1 MPTAGKSEAAAGEN
15 GAAAPGLD
23 SRHAGAGLSTAEVQE
38 RTLAGRVNS
47 VPTAT
52 SRSIG
57 EIVRANVFTLFNAV
71 VGGCFILLLALG
83 QWRDA
88 LFGLSA
94 VSNSLIGIV
103 QEYRAK
109 RSLDQLAILEAA
121 RTTVVRNGA
130 RELIPSGELV
140 PDDLVVLNAGD
151 QVTADLVLL
160 AGSPLEVD
168 ESLLTGES
176 EPVAKADGDVL
187 LSGSLI
193 LAGNGRAVVLKVG
206 PDTFAYRLAAEAR
219 RFSLVTSE
227 IRRGLGKVFAVISWL
242 LLPTALLLTNAQMQ
256 DQGGWA
262 GAIGSGRW
270 IPAAVGAVAGI
281 MAMIPLGL
289 LLMTSVAFALGGL
302 RLARQQ
308 VLVQELAAV
317 EVLARVDVLCLDKTG
332 TLSSGSIVF
341 DALHGAGTIP
351 APGWQAAVE
360 WFGANADASST
371 TAAMGVAFPVPV
383 PLQALDSVPFSSAR
397 KWSSVTFAPESAAP
411 GTWVLGAPDAVLG
424 SPGAAE
430 AHGRAAALASTGL
443 RTLALAHTP
452 APLPP
457 DTANPCLPADLAPVM
472 LLTFRESLRADA
484 AATLDY
490 FRQQGV
496 TVKVIS
502 GDDPRTVA
510 ALARSVG
517 FGSGEAYDARTL
529 SDDPL
534 RLEETVEAQS
544 LFGSVTPSQKRDLV
558 LALKRRGHTVAMTGD
573 GVNDVLALK
582 EADLGIAMDSA
593 SPATKA
599 VARMVLLDGRFER
612 LPAVV
617 DEGRRAISNIER
629 VSLVFLSKTVYATVI
644 SVITGVLVLA
654 FPFLP
659 RQLSALDGLTIG
671 LPAFFLALQPGG
683 QRYAPGFLRRSLAFA
698 VPAGIC
704 TALGVLAVSAYAQT
718 WGGHSQDA
726 AQSAATLTLGLL
738 AAWILVT
745 ASRPLNRTKVLILAG
760 MYAGLVL
767 LFTVPLAQDFFRVE
781 WPTGGLLILS
791 AVVAAAG
798 CIAIELAARFGRRPD
813 RRSGFP
819 LGPLTLDA
827 GSPER
832 DGGTAGQRQ
841 NPAPHS
847 RRQE

>member
-1 MPTAGKSEAAAGEN
+1 MPPAGEN
-15 GAAAPGLD
+15 GTPVPGMDL
-23 SRHAGAGLSTAEVQE
+23 RHARDGLSTAEVRE
-38 RTLAGRVNS
+38 RTASGRINS

-52 SRSIG
+52 SRSVR
-57 EIVRANVFTLFNAV
+57 EIVQANVFTLFNGV
-71 VGGCFILLLALG
+71 VGGCFILLLFLG

-94 VSNSLIGIV
+94 ISNSLIGIV

-109 RSLDQLAILEAA
+109 RSLDQLAILQAA
-121 RTTVVRNGA
+121 RSTVVRNGT
-130 RELIPSGELV
+130 RESISSEDLV

-151 QVTADLVLL
+151 QVTADLLL
-160 AGSPLEVD
+160 LGDSPLEVD

-176 EPVAKADGDVL
+176 EPVPKTGGAVL

-193 LAGNGRAVVLKVG
+193 LAGNGRATVLRVG

-227 IRRGLGKVFAVISWL
+227 IRRGLEKVFTVITWL

-262 GAIGSGRW
+262 GALGSGRW
-270 IPAAVGAVAGI
+270 IPAAVGAIAGI

-289 LLMTSVAFALGGL
+289 LLMTSVAFAVGGL
-302 RLARQQ
+302 RLARQK
-308 VLVQELAAV
+308 VLIQELAAV

-341 DALHGAGTIP
+341 DAIHDAGT
-351 APGWQAAVE
+351 ARAAGWRAALE

-371 TAAMGVAFPVPV
+371 AAAIGASFPVQR
-383 PLQALDSVPFSSAR
+383 PLQEQDSVPFSSAR
-397 KWSSVTFAPESAAP
+397 KWSSATFGPESAAS
-411 GTWVLGAPDAVLG
+411 GTWILGAPDAVLG
-424 SPGAAE
+424 SAGSAR
-430 AHGRAAALASTGL
+430 AHGKAAALASTGL
-443 RTLALAHTP
+443 RTLALAHLP
-452 APLPP
+452 APLPSGAA
-457 DTANPCLPADLAPVM
+457 DSGLPTDLVPVM
-472 LLTFRESLRADA
+472 ILTFRESIRRDA

-490 FRQQGV
+490 FRRQGV
-496 TVKVIS
+496 SVKIIS

-510 ALARSVG
+510 ALAGAVG
-517 FGSGEAYDARTL
+517 FGSGAAYDARTL
-529 SDDPL
+529 PRDRL
-534 RLEETVEAQS
+534 QLEEAVEACD
-544 LFGSVTPSQKRDLV
+544 LFGSVTPSQKRDLIQ
-558 LALKRRGHTVAMTGD
+558 ALKRRGHTVAMTGD

-599 VARMVLLDGRFER
+599 VARLVLLDGRFER

-644 SVITGVLVLA
+644 SIVTGILLLA

-671 LPAFFLALQPGG
+671 LPSFFLALQPGG

-704 TALGVLAVSAYAQT
+704 GALCVLAVSGYAQI
-718 WGGHSQDA
+718 WSGHSQEA
-726 AQSAATLTLGLL
+726 AQSAATVTLGLA
-738 AAWILVT
+738 AAWILVM
-745 ASRPLNRTKVLILAG
+745 ASRPLNLTKVLILAG

-767 LFTVPLAQDFFRVE
+767 LFTVPLTQEFFRVD
-781 WPTGGLLILS
+781 WPPAGLLVP
-791 AVVAAAG
+791 AVAVAAAG
-798 CIAIELAARFGRRPD
+798 CAAIEIIGRLTRRRPAAAD
-813 RRSGFP
+813 GP
-819 LGPLTLDA
+819 GLGPLTLEPASREADGGNA
-827 GSPER
+827 GHR
-832 DGGTAGQRQ
+832 DG
-841 NPAPHS
+841 PVS
-847 RRQE
+847 R

>member
-1 MPTAGKSEAAAGEN
+1 MSIAGES
-15 GAAAPGLD
+15 GAPVPGAD
-23 SRHAGAGLSTAEVQE
+23 FHRDRDGLSTAEVQE
-38 RTLAGRVNS
+38 RTGAGRVNS

-52 SRSIG
+52 SRSVG
-57 EIVRANVFTLFNAV
+57 EIVQANVFTLFNGV
-71 VGGCFILLLALG
+71 VGGCFLLLLVLG

-94 VSNSLIGIV
+94 ICNSLIGII

-109 RSLDQLAILEAA
+109 RSLDQLAILQGA
-121 RTTVVRNGA
+121 RNTVVRNGA
-130 RELIPSGELV
+130 RESISSEELV

-151 QVTADLVLL
+151 QVTADLLL
-160 AGSPLEVD
+160 LGESPVEVD

-176 EPVAKADGDVL
+176 EPVPKTGGAVL

-193 LAGNGRAVVLKVG
+193 LAGSGRAAVVRVG

-227 IRRGLGKVFAVISWL
+227 IRRGLEKVFSVITWL

-256 DQGGWA
+256 DQGGWV
-262 GAIGSGRW
+262 GAMGSGRW
-270 IPAAVGAVAGI
+270 ISAAVGAIAGI

-289 LLMTSVAFALGGL
+289 LLMTSVAFAVGGL
-302 RLARQQ
+302 RLARQK
-308 VLVQELAAV
+308 VLIQELAAV

-332 TLSSGSIVF
+332 TLSSGSVVF
-341 DALHGAGTIP
+341 DATHDAGTAP
-351 APGWQAAVE
+351 AAGWRAALE

-371 TAAMGVAFPVPV
+371 AAAIGAAFPVQRP
-383 PLQALDSVPFSSAR
+383 PREQASVPFSSAR
-397 KWSSVTFAPESAAP
+397 KWSAVTLAHGSGAS

-424 SPGAAE
+424 FPGSAD
-430 AHGRAAALASTGL
+430 AHSKAAALAATGL
-443 RTLALAHTP
+443 RTLALAHLP
-452 APLPP
+452 APLAS
-457 DTANPCLPADLAPVM
+457 DASEAGLPAELVPVM
-472 LLTFRESLRADA
+472 LLTFRESIRQDA

-490 FRQQGV
+490 FRRQGV
-496 TVKVIS
+496 AVKIIS

-510 ALARSVG
+510 ALAGAVG
-517 FGSGEAYDARTL
+517 FGPGVAFDARKL
-529 SDDPL
+529 PGDPL
-534 RLEETVEAQS
+534 QLEETVEACS

-558 LALKRRGHTVAMTGD
+558 QALKRRGHTVAMTGD

-629 VSLVFLSKTVYATVI
+629 VSLVFLSKTVYATII
-644 SVITGVLVLA
+644 SVVTGILLLA

-671 LPAFFLALQPGG
+671 LPSFFLALQPGA

-704 TALGVLAVSAYAQT
+704 TALCVLAVSAYAQS
-718 WGGHSQDA
+718 WGGHSQES
-726 AQSAATLTLGLL
+726 AQSASTVTLGLL

-745 ASRPLNRTKVLILAG
+745 ASRPLNWTKVLIIAG

-767 LFTVPLAQDFFRVE
+767 LFTVPLTQDFFRVDL
-781 WPTGGLLILS
+781 PAGGLLVP
-791 AVVAAAG
+791 AVAVAAAG
-798 CIAIELAARFGRRPD
+798 CLAIEFIGRFARRPPAAAGK
-813 RRSGFP
+813 SG
-819 LGPLTLDA
+819 LGPLPLEPPSWEADGGSA
-827 GSPER
+827 GHR
-832 DGGTAGQRQ
+832 DG
-841 NPAPHS
+841 PAS
-847 RRQE
+847 T

>member
-1 MPTAGKSEAAAGEN
+1 MSIAGEN
-15 GAAAPGLD
+15 GASVPGLD
-23 SRHAGAGLSTAEVQE
+23 FHHARDGLSTAEVRE
-38 RTLAGRVNS
+38 RTVAGLMNS

-52 SRSIG
+52 SRSVG
-57 EIVRANVFTLFNAV
+57 EIVQANVFTLFNAV
-71 VGGCFILLLALG
+71 VGGCFILLLVLG

-94 VSNSLIGIV
+94 VSNSLIGII

-109 RSLDQLAILEAA
+109 RSLDQLAILQVA
-121 RTTVVRNGA
+121 RNTVVRNGA
-130 RELIPSGELV
+130 REVISSEDLV
-140 PDDLVVLNAGD
+140 TDDLVVLNAGD
-151 QVTADLVLL
+151 QVTADLLL
-160 AGSPLEVD
+160 LGGSPLEVD

-176 EPVAKADGDVL
+176 EPVPKQDGDIL

-193 LAGNGRAVVLKVG
+193 LVGNGQATVLRVG
-206 PDTFAYRLAAEAR
+206 PDTSAYRLAAEAR

-227 IRRGLGKVFAVISWL
+227 IRRSLEKVFTVITWL

-262 GAIGSGRW
+262 GAMGSGRW
-270 IPAAVGAVAGI
+270 IPAAVGAVAGL

-289 LLMTSVAFALGGL
+289 LLMTSVAFAVGGL
-302 RLARQQ
+302 RLARQK
-308 VLVQELAAV
+308 VLIQELAAV

-332 TLSSGSIVF
+332 TLSSGSMVF
-341 DALHGAGTIP
+341 DAVHDAGD
-351 APGWQAAVE
+351 AGEARAVGWREALE
-360 WFGANADASST
+360 WFGASPEASST
-371 TAAMGVAFPVPV
+371 AAAIGAAFPVQA
-383 PLQALDSVPFSSAR
+383 PLPERGSVPFSSAR
-397 KWSSVTFAPESAAP
+397 KWSSVTFAPGSAAP
-411 GTWVLGAPDAVLG
+411 GTWILGAPDAVLG
-424 SPGAAE
+424 SPGCAS
-430 AHGRAAALASTGL
+430 AHGRAVALASTGL
-443 RTLALAHTP
+443 RTLALAHLP

-457 DTANPCLPADLAPVM
+457 DAPEAGLPPELVPIL
-472 LLTFRESLRADA
+472 LLTFRESIRPDA
-484 AATLDY
+484 AKTLDY
-490 FRQQGV
+490 FRRQGV
-496 TVKVIS
+496 TVKIIS

-510 ALARSVG
+510 ALARRVG
-517 FGSGEAYDARTL
+517 FGTGIAYDARAL
-529 SDDPL
+529 PGDPL
-534 RLEETVEAQS
+534 LLEEAVESQN

-558 LALKRRGHTVAMTGD
+558 QALKRRGHTVAMTGD

-644 SVITGVLVLA
+644 SLVTGILLLA

-683 QRYAPGFLRRSLAFA
+683 QRYAPGFLRRSIAFA

-704 TALGVLAVSAYAQT
+704 TAVCVLAVSAYGQL
-718 WGGHSQDA
+718 WGGHSLQS
-726 AQSAATLTLGLL
+726 AQSAATMTLGLV
-738 AAWILVT
+738 AAWILVM
-745 ASRPLNRTKVLILAG
+745 ASRPLNWTKGLILAG

-767 LFTVPLAQDFFRVE
+767 LFSLPLTQDFFRVE
-781 WPTGGLLILS
+781 WPPAALLIV
-791 AVVAAAG
+791 AVSVAAAG
-798 CIAIELAARFGRRPD
+798 CLAIELVGRFTRPPPMPAGG
-813 RRSGFP
+813 SG
-819 LGPLTLDA
+819 LGPLTLEPD
-827 GSPER
+827 SPEG
-832 DGGTAGQRQ
+832 DGGIAGQRDG
-841 NPAPHS
+841 PASNMS

>member
-1 MPTAGKSEAAAGEN
+1 MAIAGDN
-15 GAAAPGLD
+15 GAPVPGLD
-23 SRHAGAGLSTAEVQE
+23 MRRARDGLSSAEVLE
-38 RTLAGRVNS
+38 RSAAGRINS

-52 SRSIG
+52 SRSVG
-57 EIVRANVFTLFNAV
+57 EIVRANVFTLFNGV
-71 VGGCFILLLALG
+71 VGGCFLLLLVLG

-94 VSNSLIGIV
+94 VSNSLIGII

-109 RSLDQLAILEAA
+109 RSLDQLAILQAA
-121 RTTVVRNGA
+121 TSTVIRNGA
-130 RELIPSGELV
+130 RETISAEELV

-151 QVTADLVLL
+151 QVTADLLL
-160 AGSPLEVD
+160 LDGHPLEVD

-176 EPVAKADGDVL
+176 EPVPKEGGAVL

-193 LAGNGRAVVLKVG
+193 LAGTGRATVLRVG

-227 IRRGLGKVFAVISWL
+227 IRRGLEKVFAVITWL
-242 LLPTALLLTNAQMQ
+242 LLPAALLLTNAQMQ

-270 IPAAVGAVAGI
+270 IPAIVGAVAGI

-289 LLMTSVAFALGGL
+289 LLMTSVAFAVGGL
-302 RLARQQ
+302 RLAGQK
-308 VLVQELAAV
+308 VLIQELAAV

-341 DALHGAGTIP
+341 DAVHDAGTAN
-351 APGWQAAVE
+351 APGWRAALE

-371 TAAMGVAFPVPV
+371 AAAIGKAFPVQV
-383 PLQALDSVPFSSAR
+383 SQQEQGSVSFSSAR
-397 KWSSVTFAPESAAP
+397 KWSSVTFPPGSQAD
-411 GTWVLGAPDAVLG
+411 GTWILGAPGAVLG
-424 SPGAAE
+424 PAGCCE
-430 AHGRAAALASTGL
+430 ARGKAAALASTGL
-443 RTLALAHTP
+443 RTLVLAYLP
-452 APLPP
+452 APLPRGAAETGLPP
-457 DTANPCLPADLAPVM
+457 DLVPVK
-472 LLTFRESLRADA
+472 LLTFRESIRRDA

-490 FRQQGV
+490 FRRQGV
-496 TVKVIS
+496 AVKIIS
-502 GDDPRTVA
+502 GDDPRTVG
-510 ALARSVG
+510 ALARGVG
-517 FGSGEAYDARTL
+517 FGSGVAYDARKLPT
-529 SDDPL
+529 DPL
-534 RLEETVEAQS
+534 QLEETVEAQG
-544 LFGSVTPSQKRDLV
+544 LFGSVTPAQKRDLIQ
-558 LALKRRGHTVAMTGD
+558 ALKRRGHTVAMTGD

-629 VSLVFLSKTVYATVI
+629 VSLVFLSKTVYATII
-644 SVITGVLVLA
+644 SVVTGIMLLA

-704 TALGVLAVSAYAQT
+704 AALCVLAVSAYGQL
-718 WGGHSQDA
+718 WGGHSQED
-726 AQSAATLTLGLL
+726 AQSAATMTLGLV
-738 AAWILVT
+738 AAWILVM
-745 ASRPLNRTKVLILAG
+745 ASRPLNWTKALILAG
-760 MYAGLVL
+760 MYAGLFL
-767 LFTVPLAQDFFRVE
+767 LFTVPVAQDFFRVD
-781 WPTGGLLILS
+781 WPPAGLLVI
-791 AVVAAAG
+791 AVAVAAGG
-798 CIAIELAARFGRRPD
+798 CLAIELAGHFTRRPAA
-813 RRSGFP
+813 RTGRSG
-819 LGPLTLDA
+819 LGPLTLEPPPRE
-827 GSPER
+827 G
-832 DGGTAGQRQ
+832 DGGTAGQRDG
-841 NPAPHS
+841 PAS
-847 RRQE
+847 T